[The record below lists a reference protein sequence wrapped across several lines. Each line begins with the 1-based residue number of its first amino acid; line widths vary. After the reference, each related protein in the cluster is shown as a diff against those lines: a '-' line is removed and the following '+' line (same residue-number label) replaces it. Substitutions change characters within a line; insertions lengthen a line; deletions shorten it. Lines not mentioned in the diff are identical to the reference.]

1 MSSLYP
7 FDLAGFGPFKVV
19 KIICF
24 PHTSLYI
31 ASFNHDRLTVEFNHN
46 KCDESFSY
54 QVVLDR
60 TVGSVVH
67 YWFHFYWIGES
78 LSIIMI
84 IMLVG
89 FNSSH
94 CFLLPL
100 V

>member
-1 MSSLYP
+1 M
-7 FDLAGFGPFKVV
+7 

-84 IMLVG
+84 IMLVD